1 MNASLS
7 PRPESK
13 NSSFN
18 LFKNQY
24 LTVKYHITT
33 DCDPQG
39 LSRVLELF
47 SLRGMIPSH
56 VRSNKYNDDLL
67 SIDIHITNITDKEA
81 QIILEKLHTQ
91 VLVRFVNI
99 EILLSNNLSKS
110 LPKSLNVA

>member
-1 MNASLS
+1 MNAPLS
-7 PRPESK
+7 PRLK
-13 NSSFN
+13 TKDTSFN

-33 DCDPQG
+33 DCDPAS

-47 SLRGMIPSH
+47 ALRGMIPSH

-67 SIDIHITNITDKEA
+67 SIEIHITNVTDKEA
-81 QIILEKLHTQ
+81 QVILEKLHAQ
-91 VLVRFVNI
+91 ILVRFANI
-99 EILLSNNLSKS
+99 EVLLSKS